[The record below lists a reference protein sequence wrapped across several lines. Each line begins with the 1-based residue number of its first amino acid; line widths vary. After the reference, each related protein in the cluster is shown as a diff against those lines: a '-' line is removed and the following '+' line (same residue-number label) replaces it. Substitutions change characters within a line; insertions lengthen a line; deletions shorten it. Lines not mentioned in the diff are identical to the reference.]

1 MTGEKRIPRAMT
13 LTQKEIADTLGRE
26 FQFSV
31 RQSQKVVSRVLQLI
45 KDRLASADD
54 ARCELRGLGV
64 LATYVRPARSTVHP
78 KTGEPVHIP
87 ERRGVRYRCS
97 KQLRERL
104 NPPQPKLEQKPA
116 RRKKNQ
122 SAEPAASR
130 KPGGKKKKA
139 PKS

>member
-1 MTGEKRIPRAMT
+1 MT

-97 KQLRERL
+97 KQLRDRL

-116 RRKKNQ
+116 KRKKKQ
-122 SAEPAASR
+122 SAGAASSA
-130 KPGGKKKKA
+130 KPGQKTKK
-139 PKS
+139 PQKS

>member
-1 MTGEKRIPRAMT
+1 MT
-13 LTQKEIADTLGRE
+13 LTQKEIADTLVRE
-26 FQFSV
+26 FEFSV
-31 RQSQKVVSRVLQLI
+31 RKSQKVVSRVLELI

-97 KQLRERL
+97 KQLRDRL
-104 NPPQPKLEQKPA
+104 NPPQPEVEQKPA
-116 RRKKNQ
+116 KRKKKQ
-122 SAEPAASR
+122 SAGAVSSA
-130 KPGGKKKKA
+130 KPGQKTKK
-139 PKS
+139 PQKS